1 MSKFVRVWP
10 TFCVKGVQKTSLNL
24 VTSID
29 TKGAVK
35 MRNPVSKLTLAA
47 AAVLSA
53 FALSGMPNEAKAQVN
68 LPDANCGIT
77 LANNCLEFGDF
88 SVYSL
93 GLLSFYQTQ
102 FNLFSGFDFTYKP
115 NEATVNVIDGA
126 GQGTTLQ
133 GTNTLID
140 NPFRAMTGTSDNM
153 LFVMSG
159 TSLTTAPG
167 TIPSDPDGGPAAP
180 HDNHHAIGTIVNSDT
195 FTLQERFGPNHE
207 TQFGDPACFADMN
220 TAGCIVS
227 WDADIAA
234 LTDALDGRGLVVM
247 FGNNET
253 GDSGTLEGQ
262 NLLAWARVT
271 LCDDAG
277 NCVELT
283 LDGTGI
289 LPQQGLAQ
297 DPNVDDILPTA
308 GDIWANVHSEICV
321 SQSTGEVFLGACND
335 PANTLTDGVTVNQAL
350 GVDEAGFA
358 ITSDLLNQLLYFG
371 GFTHIAVDIR
381 FSHLNNGADNV
392 WIMAGDFI
400 RVPEPGTLLLLG
412 AGLLGLGG
420 ALRRRS

>member
-1 MSKFVRVWP
+1 
-10 TFCVKGVQKTSLNL
+10 
-24 VTSID
+24 
-29 TKGAVK
+29 
-35 MRNPVSKLTLAA
+35 MRNPLSKTTLA

-53 FALSGMPNEAKAQVN
+53 FALSGMPNEAKAQVD
-68 LPDANCGIT
+68 LPTANCGIT
-77 LANNCLEFGDF
+77 LADNCLQFGDF

-93 GLLSFYQTQ
+93 GLLSFYQQQ
-102 FNLFSGFDFTYKP
+102 FNLFQGFDFTYKP
-115 NEATVNVIDGA
+115 NEAIVNVIDGA
-126 GQGTTLQ
+126 GQGTTVQ
-133 GTNTLID
+133 GTNTAID
-140 NPFRAMTGTSDNM
+140 DPFRAMTGTSDNM

-167 TIPSDPDGGPAAP
+167 TIPSDPAGGPAAP
-180 HDNHHAIGTIVNSDT
+180 HDNHHAIGSIVNSDT
-195 FTLQERFGPNHE
+195 FTQQEVFQPNPETRFAD
-207 TQFGDPACFADMN
+207 QDCLADMN
-220 TAGCIVS
+220 NPGCIVS
-227 WDADIAA
+227 WDADIGELTAA
-234 LTDALDGRGLVVM
+234 LGGAGLVVM

-262 NLLAWARVT
+262 NLLAWAKVT
-271 LCDDAG
+271 LCDDDG
-277 NCVELT
+277 NCTDLI

-297 DPNVDDILPTA
+297 TPDVDDILPTA

-335 PANTLTDGVTVNQAL
+335 LANTLTDGVTVNQAL

-358 ITSDLLNQLLYFG
+358 ITSDLLNQLLYSG
-371 GFTHIAVDIR
+371 DFTHIAVDIR

-392 WIMAGDFI
+392 WIMAGDFV

-412 AGLLGLGG
+412 AGLLGLG